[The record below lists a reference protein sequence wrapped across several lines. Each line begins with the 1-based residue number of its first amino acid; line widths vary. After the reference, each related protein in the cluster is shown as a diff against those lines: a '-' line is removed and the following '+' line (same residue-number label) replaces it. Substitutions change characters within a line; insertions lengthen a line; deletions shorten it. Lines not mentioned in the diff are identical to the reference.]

1 MVFEKIWEY
10 IKKFFSNKKRNIV
23 LIIVAAL
30 LLIDIIL
37 GIICRVFISKLPD
50 QLAANRWDY
59 DGKVA
64 QVSLFFT
71 EDRSVT
77 PDDIKR
83 LEYNLKKKLGDAG
96 VIAVEDGDSSLKSGK
111 EIVDTVDLGTGKGNN
126 SGSDIASASEEIKV
140 YNSCYSAQGISTI
153 VFENR
158 KAENV
163 STIGADGDF
172 FFFHPLELVNGSY
185 FMADDVMKD
194 KIVIDEDLA
203 WQLFGSDDIIG
214 QCVTIGGI
222 NHYVSGVV
230 RRQEGRFNEA
240 AGLSESIVYMSYDS
254 LSKYGEILSG
264 KTTDKEISEDGVNA
278 KIGGINCYEIVCPNP
293 VDGLLAKITKESADF
308 DDKYVNV
315 IDNTDRFSFLNLL
328 GVSVNFGIRSMW
340 DKPIFY
346 PYWENVARGYEDV
359 LALLNMIRLIC
370 EVACVIMVCSLIIFA
385 YRNKKWTIEGLLTY
399 AADKKYEIE
408 ARHKE
413 RLADNKQAGE
423 SGEEIMK

>member
-10 IKKFFSNKKRNIV
+10 IKKFFSNKKRNVV
-23 LIIVAAL
+23 LIIIAVL
-30 LLIDIIL
+30 LLLDIIL
-37 GIICRVFISKLPD
+37 GIICRVLISKLPD
-50 QLAANRWDY
+50 QLAADRWDY
-59 DGKVA
+59 DGNVA

-71 EDRSVT
+71 EDRSVA
-77 PDDIKR
+77 PEDIKR

-96 VIAVEDGDSSLKSGK
+96 VISVEDTSVSKDGK
-111 EIVDTVDLGTGKGNN
+111 EIVDTVDIGAGKDNT
-126 SGSDIASASEEIKV
+126 SAKEESSV
-140 YNSCYSAQGISTI
+140 YNSCYSAQGLSTI

-163 STIGADGDF
+163 TTIGVEGDF
-172 FFFHPLELVNGSY
+172 FFFHPLEIVNGSY
-185 FMADDVMKD
+185 FMADDIMKD

-222 NHYVSGVV
+222 NHYVAGVV

-240 AGLSESIVYMSYDS
+240 AGLSDSIVYMSYDS
-254 LSKYGEILSG
+254 LSRYGEILSG
-264 KTTDKEISEDGVNA
+264 KTISKEISEDGGNA
-278 KIGGINCYEIVCPNP
+278 NIGGINCYEIVSPNP
-293 VDGLLAKITKESADF
+293 VDGLLAKITKESAGF

-315 IDNTDRFSFLNLL
+315 VDNTDRFTFFKLLEVSLSFGL
-328 GVSVNFGIRSMW
+328 RSMW

-359 LALLNMIRLIC
+359 LSLICLIRLIC
-370 EVACVIMVCSLIIFA
+370 LVVCVLLLSALIIIA
-385 YRNKKWTIEGLLTY
+385 YRNKKWTIEGLLAY

-408 ARHKE
+408 ARQKE
-413 RLADNKQAGE
+413 RLTDKNDSE
-423 SGEEIMK
+423 SKEEIMK